1 LTAVNLFGIVVGMG
15 YRTTTQV
22 RIKKATLE
30 RLRSLSYERK
40 EDMVDLLNLAVVLL
54 ERELF
59 NSAGASSVVFPAES
73 TEYQLPFGARV
84 ESERISFPVA
94 SPITQQV
101 FQTESEQRHGG

>member
-1 LTAVNLFGIVVGMG
+1 MG

-22 RIKKATLE
+22 RIKKVTLE
-30 RLRSLSYERK
+30 RLRSLSYEQK

-59 NSAGASSVVFPAES
+59 NSAGVRAVFPVES
-73 TEYQLPFGARV
+73 TEYQLPLGARV

-94 SPITQQV
+94 SPTTRQV
-101 FQTESEQRHGG
+101 FQTESEVRHGG

>member
-1 LTAVNLFGIVVGMG
+1 MG

-30 RLRSLSYERK
+30 RLRSLSYEQK

-59 NSAGASSVVFPAES
+59 NSAGASRAVFPLEP
-73 TEYQLPFGARV
+73 TVYQLPLGARV

-94 SPITQQV
+94 SPTTRQV
-101 FQTESEQRHGG
+101 FQTESEVRHGG

>member
-1 LTAVNLFGIVVGMG
+1 MA

-30 RLRSLSYERK
+30 RLRSLSYEQK

-59 NSAGASSVVFPAES
+59 KAEDRRVAFPVEAAQI
-73 TEYQLPFGARV
+73 QLPLGAQVGRV
-84 ESERISFPVA
+84 SFPVA
-94 SPITQQV
+94 PVIRRGFQV
-101 FQTESEQRHGG
+101 TGEVRHGE